1 VLTPSEAISA
11 RLQTIAAYIP
21 DQMRVADIGGDHAWL
36 LIHVARQQRLRQGI
50 VGEVRRGP
58 FANARERVA
67 LLGYGSLIEVRLGD
81 GLSVLLPGE
90 VDVIVLAGMG
100 GSLIC
105 EILAA
110 GKEKLCGI
118 KRLILQPNQGGY
130 RVRRW
135 LLQNTFVIVAERLV
149 EEAGILYEVIVAE
162 PGEGS
167 VNYAHLPL
175 SLPQLFEL
183 GPVLW
188 QKRDP
193 LLLQKMLHEQRGRVK
208 IGKQLEQA
216 MSVEALQR
224 KEEIKREIIAWE
236 KVIACLS
243 ADMNSSK

>member
-1 VLTPSEAISA
+1 MLSPSLSISR
-11 RLQTIAAYIP
+11 RLQTIADSIP

-58 FANARERVA
+58 FENARDRVA
-67 LLGYGSLIEVRLGD
+67 LLGYESVIEVRLGD
-81 GLSVLLPGE
+81 GLSVLSPGE

-100 GSLIC
+100 GSSIC
-105 EILAA
+105 GILAA
-110 GKEKLCGI
+110 GKKKLSGI

-135 LLQNTFVIVAERLV
+135 LFEHTFVLVEETLV
-149 EEAGILYEVIVAE
+149 EEAEILYEVIVAE

-175 SLPQLFEL
+175 SLSQLFEL
-183 GPVLW
+183 GPLLW

-193 LLLQKMLHEQRGRVK
+193 LLRKKILHEQAGRVN
-208 IGKQLEQA
+208 IWKQLERVK
-216 MSVEALQR
+216 SVEALQR
-224 KEEIKREIIAWE
+224 KEEIEREIIAWE

-243 ADMNSSK
+243 ADMS